1 MTSPRAQPIVHAP
14 AAGGAGHVVRTLKD
28 GYWDRTEV
36 VQLGDGSLRVRK
48 SSKGDAPPGPWG
60 VAALRKEIEYLS
72 TLPDR
77 ARAVF
82 PPVLAAWDDTAT
94 EPPRVG
100 YEVPFYAGHADAGE
114 LARKGA
120 LAQVEIDLFQE
131 MLAEAL
137 LERVHAP
144 HIGREPGEGSRT
156 VRRRRELAEPSS
168 GHAVAEVQPDVQP
181 DVQPEV
187 RPEDRPEDQPLSAHV
202 VSVVEHALRAL
213 EAEPELARLIRAESI
228 RLNGGPQ
235 AGPRV
240 AFVRALADG
249 AITAALDAEPQV
261 RLHGD
266 LLLENMLWRRA
277 DAESSPG
284 GDPAAPAARHEA
296 RLQEASEPGPCD
308 ETSSISPRLVLIDP
322 VSVAGVASGPPL
334 FDLVKYESYATGELP
349 ALRSEWLDVGGFDG
363 GDDYWTQI
371 RWQSAELAP
380 FRTFDWHTRFRR
392 AFEAKYGPVQRRAF
406 HLIDGY
412 FSVAMAVNTKGAQ
425 RRARLL
431 KATQD
436 FNAAGK

>member
-1 MTSPRAQPIVHAP
+1 MISPPIVP
-14 AAGGAGHVVRTLKD
+14 AASAGGAGRVVRTLKD

-82 PPVLAAWDDTAT
+82 PPVLAAWDDTAAQ
-94 EPPRVG
+94 PARVG
-100 YEVPFYAGHADAGE
+100 YEVPFYADHDDAGE
-114 LARKGA
+114 LARRGA

-137 LERVHAP
+137 FERVHAP
-144 HIGREPGEGSRT
+144 T
-156 VRRRRELAEPSS
+156 
-168 GHAVAEVQPDVQP
+168 VAE
-181 DVQPEV
+181 
-187 RPEDRPEDQPLSAHV
+187 DQRLSAHV
-202 VSVVEHALRAL
+202 VSVVEQALRAL
-213 EAEPELARLIRAESI
+213 EAEPELARLIRAGSI

-235 AGPRV
+235 AGPRI
-240 AFVRALADG
+240 AFARALTDG
-249 AITAALDAEPQV
+249 AISAALDAEPQV

-277 DAESSPG
+277 EV
-284 GDPAAPAARHEA
+284 AP
-296 RLQEASEPGPCD
+296 D
-308 ETSSISPRLVLIDP
+308 TSSISPRLVLIDP
-322 VSVAGVASGPPL
+322 VSVAGVVSGPPL

-363 GDDYWTQI
+363 GDDYWAQI

-392 AFEAKYGPVQRRAF
+392 AFEAKYGPVERRVF

-412 FSVAMAVNTKGAQ
+412 FSVAMAVNTNGTQ

-436 FNAAGK
+436 FNAAWRGPRPGSAASDGA

>member
-1 MTSPRAQPIVHAP
+1 MTRIRPTVHAP
-14 AAGGAGHVVRTLKD
+14 AAGGPGRVVRTLKD
-28 GYWDRTEV
+28 GYWDRTEI
-36 VQLGDGSLRVRK
+36 VQLDDGSRRVRK

-60 VAALRKEIEYLS
+60 VAALRKEIKYLS

-82 PPVLAAWDDTAT
+82 PPVLAAWDDAAA

-100 YEVPFYAGHADAGE
+100 YEVPFYAEHTDAGE

-120 LAQVEIDLFQE
+120 LAQMEIDLFQE

-144 HIGREPGEGSRT
+144 ALGRGPGEGSRT
-156 VRRRRELAEPSS
+156 APRRGNPAEPRSV
-168 GHAVAEVQPDVQP
+168 HAGMD
-181 DVQPEV
+181 
-187 RPEDRPEDQPLSAHV
+187 DQPLSAHV

-213 EAEPELARLIRAESI
+213 ETEPELARLIRAESI

-235 AGPRV
+235 AGPRM
-240 AFVRALADG
+240 AFARALTDG
-249 AITAALDAEPQV
+249 AIIAALDAEPQV

-277 DAESSPG
+277 AVVPDASSM
-284 GDPAAPAARHEA
+284 
-296 RLQEASEPGPCD
+296 
-308 ETSSISPRLVLIDP
+308 SPRLVLIDP
-322 VSVAGVASGPPL
+322 VSVAGVVSGPPL

-363 GDDYWTQI
+363 GDDYWFQF

-380 FRTFDWHTRFRR
+380 FRRFDWLTRFRR
-392 AFEAKYGPVQRRAF
+392 AFEAKFGPVERRAF

-412 FSVAMAVNTKGAQ
+412 FSAVMAVNTSGAQ

-436 FNAAGK
+436 FNTAGQ